1 VSNSSSFARRGGS
14 SLAVPVGDVLG
25 EYATY
30 LEAQKVVD
38 ALAKAD
44 FAVKGLAIVGSG
56 LTSVELVTGRL
67 SYGRAALTGSASGAW
82 LGLFVGLLL
91 VLFSPT
97 PEFSFL
103 FAAGFIGAGFGMI
116 FGIVSYA
123 VSRRRRDFRSSSH
136 VLAGNYRVIVDPAQT
151 ARARQA
157 LAGGTVWPPPLEQTV
172 EQTVASPGEQASE
185 QPVGQTPEQTL
196 EQVPE
201 QLVELGREEAP
212 AERADQMSRKPADA
226 ASEEPS
232 AR

>member
-1 VSNSSSFARRGGS
+1 MSNSSSFARRAGS
-14 SLAVPVGDVLG
+14 SLAVPIGDVLG

-44 FAVKGLAIVGSG
+44 FAVKGLAIVGTE
-56 LTSVELVTGRL
+56 LTSVEFVTGRL
-67 SYGRAALTGSASGAW
+67 SYGRAALTGAASGAW

-123 VSRRRRDFRSSSH
+123 VSRRRRDFRSSSQ
-136 VLAGNYRVIVDPAQT
+136 VLAGSYRVIVDPTQT

-172 EQTVASPGEQASE
+172 EQAPE
-185 QPVGQTPEQTL
+185 QPVEQ
-196 EQVPE
+196 P
-201 QLVELGREEAP
+201 VELGREESP
-212 AERADQMSRKPADA
+212 AERADQVSEKPVDTAP
-226 ASEEPS
+226 EEPS

>member
-1 VSNSSSFARRGGS
+1 
-14 SLAVPVGDVLG
+14 LAVPIGDVLG

-44 FAVKGLAIVGSG
+44 FAVKGLAIVGTE

-67 SYGRAALTGSASGAW
+67 SYGRAALTGAASGAW

-123 VSRRRRDFRSSSH
+123 VSRRRRDFRSSSQ
-136 VLAGNYRVIVDPAQT
+136 VLAGSYRVIVDPTQT

-157 LAGGTVWPPPLEQTV
+157 LAGGTVWPPLEQTS
-172 EQTVASPGEQASE
+172 EQT
-185 QPVGQTPEQTL
+185 TEQTL
-196 EQVPE
+196 EPP
-201 QLVELGREEAP
+201 VELGREEAP
-212 AERADQMSRKPADA
+212 AGRADQVSEKTVDTAP
-226 ASEEPS
+226 EEPS